1 VIRTLLLL
9 TALFGLL
16 IAAAPAANAATRT
29 AIIRD
34 CEDDS
39 KLAGTYTAK
48 ELRDARSNI
57 PSDQDAYSDCRDV
70 LGAAIAASAA
80 RGRAPTGGSGTVAGN
95 GLEGGS
101 GTGGVASGSGSGS
114 GSVPLDAQPPVPP
127 LDLAPGA
134 APISV
139 TEPEKKVLR
148 DARAR
153 ATEADVRGQTTVNGV
168 RAVAGQAATATIPT
182 SLVVVLV
189 LLGVTVLLAA
199 APYVRRRVVRR
210 RTA

>member
-1 VIRTLLLL
+1 MVRTLLLL

-16 IAAAPAANAATRT
+16 MAGAPAASAATRT

-48 ELRDARSNI
+48 ELRDARANI

-80 RGRAPTGGSGTVAGN
+80 RGRAPAGGSGTVAGN

-114 GSVPLDAQPPVPP
+114 VPFKAQPPVPP

-148 DARAR
+148 EARAR
-153 ATEADVRGQTTVNGV
+153 ATEADVRGQRTVAGV